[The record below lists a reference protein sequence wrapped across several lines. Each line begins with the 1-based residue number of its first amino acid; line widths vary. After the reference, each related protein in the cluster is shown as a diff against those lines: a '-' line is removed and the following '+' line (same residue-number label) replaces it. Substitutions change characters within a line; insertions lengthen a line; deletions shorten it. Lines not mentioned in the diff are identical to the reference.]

1 MADKKMELSPNIVAT
16 YLRKSPESFTKADIV
31 EFIRSYGIKMVNFM
45 YPAEDGR
52 VKTLNFIINSLEYLE
67 TILSQGERVDG
78 SSLFPSFVEAGSSDL
93 YVIPRFRT
101 AFVDPFAE
109 IPTLDMLC
117 SFYDKDGRPFECDPY
132 LTVLKASR
140 QFTKATGMTFDAM
153 GELEY
158 YVIADEDELF
168 PGTDQKGYHE
178 SAPFAKLNEFRT
190 ECMAR
195 IAQAGGQIKYGHS
208 EVGNF
213 TRDGKPMSR
222 MKSNSFLFLSRPL
235 QTRFFLPNG

>member
-1 MADKKMELSPNIVAT
+1 MELSPNIVAT

-109 IPTLDMLC
+109 ILTLDMLC

-153 GELEY
+153 GELR
-158 YVIADEDELF
+158 
-168 PGTDQKGYHE
+168 PGGRSSTATAR
-178 SAPFAKLNEFRT
+178 SAISPET
-190 ECMAR
+190 
-195 IAQAGGQIKYGHS
+195 
-208 EVGNF
+208 
-213 TRDGKPMSR
+213 GKPMSR

-235 QTRFFLPNG
+235 LTRFFLPNG